1 MTLHLLQDTGI
12 GRTVN
17 HLKKNSGVVGELARA
32 IISSW
37 KQVVSDSTAEY
48 PEPQQ
53 LPPVSSKRHHE
64 GKQDGPPVKA
74 SRTSKPYSIEV
85 ETSSPIENASTHS
98 RHRQNGD
105 THQND
110 RHHHG
115 HHHHHQNSSRHH
127 HKEERAATPP
137 PAPPPPKKSAEKK
150 VDKKQMK
157 KLLKKAGHSEG
168 GLDGSIASFEAC
180 LGLNDTVPLPKPKKK
195 PQAVSPSKKQHPS
208 RVEPTKEATKQHSSK
223 GAESFSFKKCIYL
236 KAVFQEVLCVLSRL
250 GELVADLD
258 WDEVSSMLPEI
269 QPVYKP
275 LPHRSFID
283 DPPSKPL
290 KKNLTNEEAIVFTSS
305 RKDRTLVYSGRKCAL
320 SEIPTLYDM
329 CLKVL
334 IDNVEGMAYT
344 GGVPY
349 DILRPILEKCTPK
362 QLYTLE
368 DYNPVSFNC
377 NVPASGWRFFLIHC
391 TREFKSS
398 CPDAGETWRELYL
411 KKFDEREEK
420 FKSLTATIT
429 ASMAKA
435 TPVRQTKLAYVDT
448 VAKPPRNVA
457 RQQAKHGTG
466 LQSAVPVRP
475 SDRLSSRPA
484 SSPSAS
490 ASISRP
496 SAATPAIPK
505 RRCKIYESRQQGCLH
520 QVERLQAITLEFMP
534 VNATAVIQLMDQGVI
549 QNIKV
554 HHRRQLLY
562 RMLLCAY
569 SGKCYSIDSLA
580 AIYIL
585 AHAWEQVKAIIHRCF
600 HHAGFQVQEAVPHEE
615 SPAGADIEA
624 VFSEVVPSAPF
635 MLLNCESID
644 ANVHTCREETVEETI
659 VEVQDED
666 QPSSD
671 ECDDNIASAVVP
683 PDRSAKEAAELCSG
697 FAALL

>member
-1 MTLHLLQDTGI
+1 MADCKEKILHYGKRLEKNQSDEKVLETLRKLQKVPMTLHLLQDTGI

-64 GKQDGPPVKA
+64 GKQDGPPV
-74 SRTSKPYSIEV
+74 
-85 ETSSPIENASTHS
+85 
-98 RHRQNGD
+98 D
-105 THQND
+105 
-110 RHHHG
+110 
-115 HHHHHQNSSRHH
+115 
-127 HKEERAATPP
+127 
-137 PAPPPPKKSAEKK
+137 PPPKKSAEKK

-223 GAESFSFKKCIYL
+223 GAESSRSKNGESSGHSSGGSRSSKHSNKKEQL
-236 KAVFQEVLCVLSRL
+236 MPEALRKP
-250 GELVADLD
+250 DLPPLD
-258 WDEVSSMLPEI
+258 RDEVSSMLPEI

-368 DYNPVSFNC
+368 DYNPYLLDDTDELWQV
-377 NVPASGWRFFLIHC
+377 HC

-466 LQSAVPVRP
+466 LQSAVPSQAFRP
-475 SDRLSSRPA
+475 PVV
-484 SSPSAS
+484 
-490 ASISRP
+490 
-496 SAATPAIPK
+496 AARILPK
-505 RRCKIYESRQQGCLH
+505 R
-520 QVERLQAITLEFMP
+520 
-534 VNATAVIQLMDQGVI
+534 
-549 QNIKV
+549 
-554 HHRRQLLY
+554 
-562 RMLLCAY
+562 
-569 SGKCYSIDSLA
+569 
-580 AIYIL
+580 
-585 AHAWEQVKAIIHRCF
+585 
-600 HHAGFQVQEAVPHEE
+600 
-615 SPAGADIEA
+615 
-624 VFSEVVPSAPF
+624 
-635 MLLNCESID
+635 
-644 ANVHTCREETVEETI
+644 
-659 VEVQDED
+659 
-666 QPSSD
+666 
-671 ECDDNIASAVVP
+671 
-683 PDRSAKEAAELCSG
+683 
-697 FAALL
+697 

>member
-1 MTLHLLQDTGI
+1 MADCKEKILHYGKRLEKNQSDEKVLETLRKLQKVPMTLHLLQDTGI

-64 GKQDGPPVKA
+64 GKQDGPPVKT

-105 THQND
+105 THQNN

-137 PAPPPPKKSAEKK
+137 PAPPPPKVDPPPKKSAEKN

-223 GAESFSFKKCIYL
+223 GAESSRSKNGESSGHSSSSRSSKHSNKKEQL
-236 KAVFQEVLCVLSRL
+236 MPEALRKP
-250 GELVADLD
+250 DLPPLD
-258 WDEVSSMLPEI
+258 RDEVSSMLPEI

-368 DYNPVSFNC
+368 DYNPYLLDDTDELWQV
-377 NVPASGWRFFLIHC
+377 HC

-505 RRCKIYESRQQGCLH
+505 KPKVAPLMQK
-520 QVERLQAITLEFMP
+520 TLKFMK
-534 VNATAVIQLMDQGVI
+534 QRF
-549 QNIKV
+549 K
-554 HHRRQLLY
+554 R
-562 RMLLCAY
+562 
-569 SGKCYSIDSLA
+569 
-580 AIYIL
+580 
-585 AHAWEQVKAIIHRCF
+585 
-600 HHAGFQVQEAVPHEE
+600 
-615 SPAGADIEA
+615 
-624 VFSEVVPSAPF
+624 
-635 MLLNCESID
+635 
-644 ANVHTCREETVEETI
+644 
-659 VEVQDED
+659 
-666 QPSSD
+666 
-671 ECDDNIASAVVP
+671 
-683 PDRSAKEAAELCSG
+683 
-697 FAALL
+697 

>member
-1 MTLHLLQDTGI
+1 MADCKEKILHYGKRLEKNQSDEKVLETLRKLQKVPMTLNLLQDTGI

-17 HLKKNSGVVGELARA
+17 HLKKNTGVIGELARA

-48 PEPQQ
+48 PEQQ
-53 LPPVSSKRHHE
+53 QQPPPPPPVSSKRHHE
-64 GKQDGPPVKA
+64 GKQDGPPAKS

-105 THQND
+105 SHQNH
-110 RHHHG
+110 RHHHD

-127 HKEERAATPP
+127 HREERAATPP
-137 PAPPPPKKSAEKK
+137 PAPAPPPPKVEPPPKKTAEKK
-150 VDKKQMK
+150 ADKKQMK

-195 PQAVSPSKKQHPS
+195 PQLASPAKKQQPS
-208 RVEPTKEATKQHSSK
+208 RVEPVKEATKQHSSK
-223 GAESFSFKKCIYL
+223 GAESSRSKNGEGGSGGGHSSSGSRSSKHSNKKEQL
-236 KAVFQEVLCVLSRL
+236 MPEALRKP
-250 GELVADLD
+250 DLAPLD
-258 WDEVSSMLPEI
+258 RDEVSSMLPEI

-275 LPHRSFID
+275 LPHRLFD
-283 DPPSKPL
+283 EPPSKPP
-290 KKNLTNEEAIVFTSS
+290 KKSLTNEEAIIFTSS
-305 RKDRTLVYSGRKCAL
+305 RKDRTQVYSGRRNCFL
-320 SEIPTLYDM
+320 PEVPTLHEA

-334 IDNVEGMAYT
+334 MDNIEGMAYT

-349 DILRPILEKCTPK
+349 DILKPVLERCTPK

-368 DYNPVSFNC
+368 DYNPYLLDDTDELWQ
-377 NVPASGWRFFLIHC
+377 AHC

-420 FKSLTATIT
+420 FKSLTATIS

-466 LQSAVPVRP
+466 LQAAIPVRP

-496 SAATPAIPK
+496 SAAPPAIPK
-505 RRCKIYESRQQGCLH
+505 KPKVAPLMQK
-520 QVERLQAITLEFMP
+520 TLKFMK
-534 VNATAVIQLMDQGVI
+534 QRF
-549 QNIKV
+549 K
-554 HHRRQLLY
+554 R
-562 RMLLCAY
+562 
-569 SGKCYSIDSLA
+569 
-580 AIYIL
+580 
-585 AHAWEQVKAIIHRCF
+585 
-600 HHAGFQVQEAVPHEE
+600 
-615 SPAGADIEA
+615 
-624 VFSEVVPSAPF
+624 
-635 MLLNCESID
+635 
-644 ANVHTCREETVEETI
+644 
-659 VEVQDED
+659 
-666 QPSSD
+666 
-671 ECDDNIASAVVP
+671 
-683 PDRSAKEAAELCSG
+683 
-697 FAALL
+697 